1 MGLNKAAMPGNLRWG
16 CCAGSTCRAAGWLT
30 SHNGVKGIGMGTASW
45 LCRLGLAALG
55 MVALGIAG
63 PAAAEPHL
71 VLYSAND
78 NTVNSMVAD
87 AFTKASG
94 ITVDVVS
101 TGSGVLFR
109 RIAAEQAHPQ
119 ADVIWGVS
127 ASLLKENSKFFA
139 PYAAKERG
147 AIAAEYRDPN
157 DLWIGTNLQV
167 LTISQNTAAIPA
179 AEGPKRWSDLLDPKW
194 QEKIAYT
201 DPANSGS
208 AYVNATFLLSL
219 WGGGDPAWTRLA
231 KLLAN
236 TRVLNRSTL
245 VFEGNGSGEYPLGL
259 SLEYAGLLWRQNN
272 APVLVVYPADGTVAI
287 AEGVAIIKGGPN
299 PDAAKAF
306 VDFINRKDMQEQL
319 LRSTFR
325 RPARQDIDLAAMPGH
340 MPPLSTL
347 KIVPYDDAKWEASR
361 RETLARLKAL
371 IQSTR

>member
-1 MGLNKAAMPGNLRWG
+1 MTPKQAFAAQAKNA
-16 CCAGSTCRAAGWLT
+16 C
-30 SHNGVKGIGMGTASW
+30 
-45 LCRLGLAALG
+45 LGLAAWG
-55 MVALGIAG
+55 IAALGVPG
-63 PAAAEPHL
+63 SAAAEQRL

-78 NTVNSMVAD
+78 NTVNSMVAE

-94 ITVDVVS
+94 IAVDVVS

-109 RIAAEQAHPQ
+109 RIASEQAHPQ

-127 ASLLKENSKFFA
+127 SSLLKDNSKFFE
-139 PYAAKERG
+139 PYAAKERN

-157 DLWIGTNLQV
+157 NLWIGTNLQV

-194 QEKIAYT
+194 KEKIAYT

-208 AYVNATFLLSL
+208 SYVNATFLLSL
-219 WGGGDPAWTRLA
+219 WGGGDPAWARLA

-245 VFEGNGSGEYPLGL
+245 VFEGNGSGEYPLGI

-272 APVLVVYPADGTVAI
+272 APVLVVYPSDGTVAI

-306 VDFINRKDMQEQL
+306 VDFINKKDIQEQL

-325 RPARQDIDLAAMPGH
+325 RPARQDIDLASLPGH
-340 MPPLSTL
+340 MPPLSAL
-347 KIVPYDDAKWEASR
+347 KILSYDDAKWEASR
-361 RETLARLKAL
+361 RETLARLKTL
-371 IQSTR
+371 IQDTR